1 MPKITAAQAKALAV
15 AAINAANT
23 LTEEQLLTKYD
34 ILFKTI
40 ENTAKDKKFD
50 LVVGFTATAYS
61 ELIKLLQLYGYTVT
75 VPVGVAVS
83 ASLNIGSEVLLLS
96 LGKGAKANASILNI
110 PSSTKVQTYNI
121 NWGTTNIGTLSG
133 SIAGT
138 FAG

>member
-1 MPKITAAQAKALAV
+1 MPKITAAQAKAVAV

-34 ILFKTI
+34 ILFRTI

-61 ELIKLLQLYGYTVT
+61 ELIKLLQLYGYTLT
-75 VPVGVAVS
+75 LVS
-83 ASLNIGSEVLLLS
+83 YKGSPTIGLTIGSEAVVFGSGKLS
-96 LGKGAKANASILNI
+96 VTKPSILNI
-110 PSSTKVQTYNI
+110 PANTPIQPYNI
-121 NWGTTNIGTLSG
+121 NWGTTTIGALSG
-133 SIAGT
+133 VS